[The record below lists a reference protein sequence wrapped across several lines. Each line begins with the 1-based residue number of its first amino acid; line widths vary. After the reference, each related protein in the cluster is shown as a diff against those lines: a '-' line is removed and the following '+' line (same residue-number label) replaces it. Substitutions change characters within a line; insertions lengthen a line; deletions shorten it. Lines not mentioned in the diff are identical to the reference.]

1 MIYCIQKKG
10 KGFEFEMC
18 RQVRFR
24 IIDSSIGDT
33 TEILGGIG
41 IYEDADNENDER
53 LINVIC
59 GCCGSVLEPEDVKI
73 LEKYHSWIDICDA
86 IIGN

>member
-1 MIYCIQKKG
+1 
-10 KGFEFEMC
+10 MC
-18 RQVRFR
+18 RQVKFR

-41 IYEDADNENDER
+41 IYEEYPHHDEI
-53 LINVIC
+53 LVNVIC
-59 GCCGSVLEPEDVKI
+59 GCCGSMLEPEDVEI
-73 LEKYHSWIDICDA
+73 LEKYHSWVDICDA